1 VSREPAPPPAVA
13 GASLTA
19 FVHEPVLLD
28 DVLELLVPVPDG
40 LVLDATV
47 GGAGHAAAILA
58 SRPGL
63 VLLGLDRDPEAV
75 EVATARLAP
84 FGGRASVRQ
93 ARFDRL
99 GELLDEGA
107 SGFGRLPLVAAL
119 FDLGVSSYQ
128 LDAPARGFSFRDDAG
143 LDMRMDPTTGTSA
156 AELLASIGEDE
167 LASLL
172 YANGEERFAR
182 RIARAVIA
190 ARPLTGTAQ
199 LAEVVAAAVPAAA
212 RRRGH
217 PARRVFQALRIAV
230 NEELEQLAPALQA
243 AVERLE
249 PAGRIVTLA
258 YHSGE
263 DRIVKS
269 TLAALASGG
278 CACPPGLPCVC
289 GAEPVV
295 RLLTRGARK
304 AGAGELARNPRSS
317 SARLRAAER
326 LAVAALAPGRDRAD
340 RPGGS

>member
-1 VSREPAPPPAVA
+1 VSRDRDASPA
-13 GASLTA
+13 
-19 FVHEPVLLD
+19 FEHEPVLLD
-28 DVLELLVPVPDG
+28 EVLELLGPVPDG

-58 SRPGL
+58 SRPGF

-75 EVATARLAP
+75 EVATARLAA
-84 FGGRASVRQ
+84 FAGRARVRQ

-99 GELLDEGA
+99 AELLDTDA
-107 SGFGRLPLVAAL
+107 AGFGQLPLVAAL

-128 LDAPARGFSFRDDAG
+128 LDAPARGFSFRDDAD
-143 LDMRMDPTTGTSA
+143 LDMRMDQMVGPSA
-156 AELLASIGEDE
+156 AELLASMGEDQ
-167 LASLL
+167 LTALL
-172 YANGEERFAR
+172 HANGEERFAR

-190 ARPLTGTAQ
+190 ARPVTRTQQ
-199 LAEVVAAAVPAAA
+199 LAEVVASAVPAAG

-230 NEELEQLAPALQA
+230 NEELDVLGPALED

-249 PAGRIVTLA
+249 PGGRVVILA

-269 TLAALASGG
+269 TLATLATGG
-278 CACPPGLPCVC
+278 CVCPPGLPCVC

-295 RLLTRGARK
+295 RLLNRGARK
-304 AGAGELARNPRSS
+304 AASVELARNPRSS

-326 LAVAALAPGRDRAD
+326 LAPPHPRATADLLA
-340 RPGGS
+340 RPGSA